1 MNCNYADDPWPVPW
15 PSLLVSAI
23 RHLLRRQS
31 PLPFPL
37 CPQPPTTSR
46 LLPRRSLFVQ
56 VTNPLLAP
64 LRIVLGLFRLPQEQ
78 DRSFCT
84 FPLPHIFDPFN
95 HDEHRLPRESM
106 KKTPRSPQHK
116 RAPPDGGPA
125 TVFVTETV
133 VVLSPTTTVVLA
145 DGSGGTKD
153 LERVASMD
161 QKIIIVLSSLCFGL
175 LCVVAGLLIW
185 YRRKPNRRKRE
196 QWEGEGEVRMS
207 VRPSPLL
214 VTRSPSSPDDR
225 SSRTMSTNYSAQR
238 LFPRN
243 PRESG
248 AHTPEPLFDSE
259 RKPDGRR
266 EDGGAERKAKPT
278 HLTIDSAAIPYRKD
292 ERFGLT
298 VPWTAGLSAEANS
311 RIPTR
316 PGRTTRAISY
326 PSDAHL
332 HSPHTPDSSFPL
344 VALSQP
350 TPLNSSIPPSPTH
363 SSSLHHRR
371 LHTVPISL
379 PPPVDTNAAK
389 PTGRI
394 TPPTGTPA
402 VEAIPGLPPS
412 PPPSPATITSRNAG
426 SRSGSLST
434 QGQEPSTRPPST
446 RPPSS
451 QQRSETTTFPTSR
464 PLTAASDMRPL
475 TSSTHLSLTS
485 SYSADSSTRFSTL
498 FFAPQGSTPPRDGPI
513 TEVVGKEGDFAAR

>member
-1 MNCNYADDPWPVPW
+1 
-15 PSLLVSAI
+15 
-23 RHLLRRQS
+23 
-31 PLPFPL
+31 
-37 CPQPPTTSR
+37 
-46 LLPRRSLFVQ
+46 
-56 VTNPLLAP
+56 
-64 LRIVLGLFRLPQEQ
+64 
-78 DRSFCT
+78 
-84 FPLPHIFDPFN
+84 
-95 HDEHRLPRESM
+95 M
-106 KKTPRSPQHK
+106 KKTHRSRQYK
-116 RAPPDGGPA
+116 RAPPDDNSAGPA

-145 DGSGGTKD
+145 DGSGGAKD
-153 LERVASMD
+153 LERAAAMD

-196 QWEGEGEVRMS
+196 QWEEAGEIRRMS

-225 SSRTMSTNYSAQR
+225 SSRTLSTNYSAQH
-238 LFPRN
+238 LCPRM

-248 AHTPEPLFDSE
+248 ARTPEPLFDSE
-259 RKPDGRR
+259 RSLDGRR
-266 EDGGAERKAKPT
+266 EEGGVERKAKPT

-350 TPLNSSIPPSPTH
+350 TPVNSSIPPSPTH

-379 PPPVDTNAAK
+379 PPPLDIDVTK

-394 TPPTGTPA
+394 TPPVGTPV
-402 VEAIPGLPPS
+402 VEAISGLPPS

-451 QQRSETTTFPTSR
+451 QQRSDTVTVPTSR

-513 TEVVGKEGDFAAR
+513 TEVVGREGDFAER

>member
-1 MNCNYADDPWPVPW
+1 MRKTHR
-15 PSLLVSAI
+15 S
-23 RHLLRRQS
+23 RQY
-31 PLPFPL
+31 
-37 CPQPPTTSR
+37 
-46 LLPRRSLFVQ
+46 
-56 VTNPLLAP
+56 
-64 LRIVLGLFRLPQEQ
+64 
-78 DRSFCT
+78 
-84 FPLPHIFDPFN
+84 
-95 HDEHRLPRESM
+95 
-106 KKTPRSPQHK
+106 K
-116 RAPPDGGPA
+116 RGPPDGALSEPA
-125 TVFVTETV
+125 TVYVTETV
-133 VVLSPTTTVVLA
+133 MVLSPTTTVVLA

-153 LERVASMD
+153 LERVAAMD
-161 QKIIIVLSSLCFGL
+161 QKIIIVLSTLCFGL

-196 QWEGEGEVRMS
+196 QWEAAGEVRRMS

-225 SSRTMSTNYSAQR
+225 SSRTLSTNYSAQH
-238 LFPRN
+238 LCPRP

-248 AHTPEPLFDSE
+248 AHTPEQLFDSE
-259 RKPDGRR
+259 RMRR
-266 EDGGAERKAKPT
+266 EDGGTERKAKPT

-292 ERFGLT
+292 ERFGPT

-332 HSPHTPDSSFPL
+332 HTPHTPDSSFPL

-350 TPLNSSIPPSPTH
+350 TPVNSSIPPSPTH
-363 SSSLHHRR
+363 SSSMHHRR
-371 LHTVPISL
+371 IHTIPIPL
-379 PPPVDTNAAK
+379 PPHVDTEAPK

-394 TPPTGTPA
+394 TPPVGTPA

-412 PPPSPATITSRNAG
+412 PPPSPATITSRNVE

-434 QGQEPSTRPPST
+434 QGQEASTRPPST

-451 QQRSETTTFPTSR
+451 QQRSESATFPTSR
-464 PLTAASDMRPL
+464 PLTAASDVRPL

-485 SYSADSSTRFSTL
+485 SYSADSSIRFSTL

-513 TEVVGKEGDFAAR
+513 TEVVGKEGDLADR